1 MRSEAAYPL
10 LFDPQTAGGLLAS
23 VPKEHAEECV
33 PWPQMAVGEYT
44 GSDWFKKD
52 WCNWRRVNHWQKMS
66 KEITGIS
73 GFKVFDPKILSQRWF
88 LSTNSNSLV
97 AFVVLNSWDWAR
109 TSPFVKINLNHS
121 NWWMINHKP
130 WDTKPEIHL
139 LRADPIWKLYGK
151 KASTHPIKTNSSP
164 LNKW

>member
-44 GSDWFKKD
+44 RSDWKTLKKID
-52 WCNWRRVNHWQKMS
+52 VTEDVWIIGKKMS

-73 GFKVFDPKILSQRWF
+73 DFEVFDPKILSQKWF

-97 AFVVLNSWDWAR
+97 AFVYETHGIEHVL
-109 TSPFVKINLNHS
+109 H
-121 NWWMINHKP
+121 
-130 WDTKPEIHL
+130 HL
-139 LRADPIWKLYGK
+139 AI
-151 KASTHPIKTNSSP
+151 
-164 LNKW
+164 